1 MVEERMSRAGWTYGQ
16 LVDDIF
22 EGRWAAEETVSAY
35 SLASRLGVSR
45 TPVVEALK
53 RLEAEGIVEI
63 VPKVG
68 CRLARR
74 DPESLD
80 ELLSV
85 AGALE
90 GLAAERAAERAD
102 GAQLRRMGGVVDGL
116 AEAAAS
122 DDGAA
127 FAQLER
133 QFHRQLTAA
142 GLPRLDSAA
151 DGVWL
156 SLRAA
161 LGPQVSRQSR
171 QHIATGRRGILEALR
186 LRDSARARAAAER
199 HIAALAGDARNGAA
213 GDCAALGNALGGLEH
228 SALLYGSEAEFVAS
242 ALPFALTGVQKGER
256 VLVVSS
262 QHNID
267 VLSQTLGSD
276 GAKVDFWESSAWY
289 TDPGSALRG
298 YQRYIGEHGTAS
310 RVRVVGEPP
319 WRDRDEDAIRD
330 WLRYES
336 VINVALELAPAS
348 IMCPYDTERLAPVI
362 LEGARSAHPH
372 LCTHGQVAPSGDYR
386 QFFAPASS

>member
-242 ALPFALTGVQKGER
+242 ALPLRLPECRRVNAYWWSAASTTSMCSARPSAPMVPRWTSGNRRPGTPTRGLRCGDTSAISASTAPPRGFA
-256 VLVVSS
+256 
-262 QHNID
+262 
-267 VLSQTLGSD
+267 
-276 GAKVDFWESSAWY
+276 SSASRHGVTATRTRSGTGCATSRSSTSRWNW
-289 TDPGSALRG
+289 PLLR
-298 YQRYIGEHGTAS
+298 S
-310 RVRVVGEPP
+310 
-319 WRDRDEDAIRD
+319 
-330 WLRYES
+330 
-336 VINVALELAPAS
+336 
-348 IMCPYDTERLAPVI
+348 C
-362 LEGARSAHPH
+362 ARTTPN
-372 LCTHGQVAPSGDYR
+372 G
-386 QFFAPASS
+386 